1 METARAALLTHTNWN
16 LIYDALKMS
25 AAYPTLPSAPP
36 VDEPPPPSY
45 DTAMNSDGA
54 RICIH
59 I

>member
-1 METARAALLTHTNWN
+1 
-16 LIYDALKMS
+16 MS
-25 AAYPTLPSAPP
+25 DAYPTLPSAPP

-54 RICIH
+54 RICIL